1 MWVVRSSSN
10 SKVFPSE
17 LTVKTLIV
25 YNALQGAY
33 TGYIRI
39 FWQPFVLSLGISLA
53 SIRLLE
59 TFSGSS
65 GVLSSVLQLF
75 GGRLSDRFGRKL
87 LCTLGS
93 FFLVLCWL
101 VAAIAFVIHRSFLI
115 IVSYLLWSA
124 SVLALPVLDA
134 ALADNVKESERSRV
148 YSVVLLANVVPASI
162 TGFFAGNLATK
173 SGPVLLLLLASL
185 LEGLGLL
192 LLFKGLRSSP
202 VVLLVKEDFKT
213 VFKDAVKH
221 WRYFSV
227 FTADALSWS
236 ISVSLACSTNKK
248 AFFKLPI

>member
-75 GGRLSDRFGRKL
+75 GGRLSDRFCRKL

-192 LLFKGLRSSP
+192 LLLKVF
-202 VVLLVKEDFKT
+202 VLHLWCF
-213 VFKDAVKH
+213 
-221 WRYFSV
+221 
-227 FTADALSWS
+227 
-236 ISVSLACSTNKK
+236 
-248 AFFKLPI
+248 